1 MKRSTLTLAILLSLG
16 LTACGGG
23 GGGSGTANPID
34 PGAGTGG
41 TNPPV
46 TTADACTN
54 IDGDQASVPPGHT
67 ASGTTCTLVDACLN
81 YDGNQTLVEIA
92 DKGFVCD
99 DASGNC
105 QLERNHAA
113 LSTTGIDV
121 VRMAGYTGNGI
132 GVAIVDTGYL
142 PDHSEYMN
150 SLVVAASYHDANA
163 NYILD
168 AGEKVDGDYSTD
180 VPEHGTAVT
189 SQAGGMKSGT
199 ATACSLYLKG
209 VHGDMSSQHLLIATK
224 DAIQSEGLPVINHS
238 NAIASDAMIY
248 WSASAGY
255 DPTGLMFVLSNSGS
269 VLVSAAGNSATS
281 LSESFDSVKAVA
293 PEFESFL
300 DYPQEAENFLAVGSY
315 DRENNDLA
323 LYSNYPGHRESFQSR
338 FIVAGDYAYEAA
350 SSTGSNAFEW
360 VLGTSAAAPQVSGAI
375 AVLMEVK
382 PGLTAIEA
390 AQILLDTAKQLP
402 EWGYGQTCTE
412 KTDLGT
418 FTTDCGAMKFG
429 RGLMDLP
436 KAVEMVRGM

>member
-92 DKGFVCD
+92 DKGFVRD

-121 VRMAGYTGNGI
+121 VRMAGYTGKGI

-142 PDHSEYMN
+142 PDHSEYVN
-150 SLVVAASYHDANA
+150 SLVVAASYHDENA

-180 VPEHGTAVT
+180 VPEHGTAVA

-199 ATACSLYLKG
+199 APACSLYLKG
-209 VHGDMSSQHLLIATK
+209 VHGRMDASLFMATK

-238 NAIASDAMIY
+238 
-248 WSASAGY
+248 
-255 DPTGLMFVLSNSGS
+255 T
-269 VLVSAAGNSATS
+269 
-281 LSESFDSVKAVA
+281 
-293 PEFESFL
+293 
-300 DYPQEAENFLAVGSY
+300 
-315 DRENNDLA
+315 
-323 LYSNYPGHRESFQSR
+323 
-338 FIVAGDYAYEAA
+338 
-350 SSTGSNAFEW
+350 
-360 VLGTSAAAPQVSGAI
+360 
-375 AVLMEVK
+375 
-382 PGLTAIEA
+382 
-390 AQILLDTAKQLP
+390 
-402 EWGYGQTCTE
+402 
-412 KTDLGT
+412 
-418 FTTDCGAMKFG
+418 
-429 RGLMDLP
+429 
-436 KAVEMVRGM
+436 

>member
-92 DKGFVCD
+92 DKGFVRD

-142 PDHSEYMN
+142 PDHSEYVN

-199 ATACSLYLKG
+199 APACSLYLKG
-209 VHGDMSSQHLLIATK
+209 VHGRMDASLFIATK

-238 NAIASDAMIY
+238 NAIASDSMIY

-255 DPTGLMFVLSNSGS
+255 DPTGLMSVLSNSGS
-269 VLVSAAGNSATS
+269 VLVASAGNSASS
-281 LSESFDSVKAVA
+281 LSDSFDSIKAVA

-300 DYPQEAENFLAVGSY
+300 DYPQEAENFLAVGAY
-315 DRENNDLA
+315 DREKSGLA
-323 LYSNYPGHRESFQSR
+323 LYSNYPGHRGSFQSR

-375 AVLMEVK
+375 AVLMEAK

-390 AQILLDTAKQLP
+390 AQILLDTASRPASL
-402 EWGYGQTCTE
+402 GYGQTCSVT
-412 KTDLGT
+412 TDLGT
-418 FTTDCGAMKFG
+418 FSSDCGAMKFG

-436 KAVEMVRGM
+436 AAMQLVQNL